1 MPLVGAQSPRLL
13 VAPESVDSSGD
24 EAIDLA
30 ARVGLTLDPWQQ
42 FALRTGLGERA
53 DGQWSAFE
61 TALVVSRQN
70 GKGTIFEAL
79 ALAKLFLFGD
89 ELFIYSAHE
98 FKTAKEAFR
107 RLGILLDGSA
117 ELSARV
123 LRPVKNPSE
132 FGYDLRTGQRIRFFA
147 RTGGSGRG
155 WTADTLFLDEAYNL
169 GGEAMAALLPTLSV
183 RPNPQVWYAS
193 SAAKAASDQLH
204 ALRARAT
211 SGGDTGRLAYM
222 EWSAPED
229 ADIRDP
235 AAWALANPALGIRLS
250 AEFVAAEVDA
260 MPEAEFRRE
269 RLSIP
274 DMATG
279 ETAVPL
285 LAWMACADVESVT
298 AGPVAFAVD
307 VSPDRSS
314 ASISVAGMRSDGK
327 PHVEVVATGA
337 GTDWIVPR
345 LVELDAAHHA
355 PIALDPAGPA
365 GSLIQDLQ
373 TARIEPVL
381 AKTRDLTQA
390 CGRFY
395 DLVVAGELRH
405 RDEGVLN
412 AAVAGARKRS
422 VGDAWAWAR
431 KDARSDITPLYAAT
445 LALWAHAAG
454 GAPADPGIYII

>member
-1 MPLVGAQSPRLL
+1 MALASRAGLV
-13 VAPESVDSSGD
+13 
-24 EAIDLA
+24 
-30 ARVGLTLDPWQQ
+30 LDPWQAY
-42 FALRTGLGERA
+42 ALEVGLGERA

-70 GKGTIFEAL
+70 GKGTVFEAL

-117 ELSARV
+117 DLSARV
-123 LRPVKNPSE
+123 LRAVKNPSE

-193 SAAKAASDQLH
+193 SAAKSTSDQLH

-211 SGGDTGRLAYM
+211 SGGDTGRLAYL

-229 ADIRDP
+229 ADIRDRAGW
-235 AAWALANPALGIRLS
+235 AAANPALGIRLS
-250 AEFVAAEVDA
+250 EEFVAAEVDA

-274 DMATG
+274 DLPSG
-279 ETAVPL
+279 EVVIPEAS
-285 LAWMACADVESVT
+285 WRACADVESV
-298 AGPVAFAVD
+298 ANDPISFAVD
-307 VSPDRSS
+307 VSPDRST
-314 ASISVAGMRSDGK
+314 ATISVAGMRSDGK
-327 PHVEVVATGA
+327 PHVAVIDSRPGTEWVVERVAA
-337 GTDWIVPR
+337 
-345 LVELDAAHHA
+345 LVEKHNPSAV
-355 PIALDPAGPA
+355 ALDPAGPA
-365 GSLIQDLQ
+365 GSLIVDLQ
-373 TARIEPVL
+373 AARVEPVL

-395 DLVVAGELRH
+395 DLVMAGELRH
-405 RDEGVLN
+405 RDEGLLNSAVL
-412 AAVAGARKRS
+412 GARKRT

-445 LALWAHAAG
+445 LALWAVAEHG
-454 GAPADPGIYII
+454 RPTDPGVYVI